1 MKSGPTNTTAKRL
14 KVPEKNKENITYLKY
29 YKSGSFRYNGG
40 GVHCTATAVES
51 NSEEMTPVPCVCM
64 R

>member
-1 MKSGPTNTTAKRL
+1 MAKRL